1 MKIEF
6 KKRTTL
12 EGIVYWTEVNNQV
25 VIGSTKSNKDEAYD
39 LFLRV
44 VSLEGEINKIEILE
58 TINK

>member
-12 EGIVYWTEVNNQV
+12 DGIVYWTEVNKQV

-44 VSLEGEINKIEILE
+44 VSLEGEVNKIETLE
-58 TINK
+58 TITK

>member
-6 KKRTTL
+6 KKRTSL
-12 EGIVYWTEVNNQV
+12 DGIVYWTEVNNQM

-44 VSLEGEINKIEILE
+44 VSLEGEVNKIETLE